1 MFAVIKTGGKQY
13 RVSPGDML
21 IVEKL
26 DGAPG
31 DEIRFDQVMML
42 GEGEQITVGAPLID
56 GGLVRAVLVET
67 RKGEKIK
74 VFKKKR
80 RQGYRRT
87 KGHRQIESV
96 LRVTG
101 LEGAGQ
107 SVNWE
112 GQVDL
117 TTRAEFLARSRG
129 LPLPTTAALAAPLSG
144 EQGFSQGMVD
154 GVHAESA
161 AIVTDADPRSP
172 VHHVAVVEHAGP
184 ASEGT
189 EAPAKKARAPR
200 KAKAETLPS
209 DQADASASQ
218 DGALIEPP
226 TSEVAPEAPQTIETP
241 VPGPGAQAGTD
252 TDEQA

>member
-42 GEGEQITVGAPLID
+42 GEGEQITVGAPMID

-74 VFKKKR
+74 IFKKKR

-87 KGHRQIESV
+87 GGHRQIESV

-101 LEGAGQ
+101 WKAPAIRPSG
-107 SVNWE
+107 
-112 GQVDL
+112 
-117 TTRAEFLARSRG
+117 TARSTS
-129 LPLPTTAALAAPLSG
+129 PPAPS
-144 EQGFSQGMVD
+144 SW
-154 GVHAESA
+154 
-161 AIVTDADPRSP
+161 P
-172 VHHVAVVEHAGP
+172 
-184 ASEGT
+184 
-189 EAPAKKARAPR
+189 ARA
-200 KAKAETLPS
+200 T
-209 DQADASASQ
+209 
-218 DGALIEPP
+218 
-226 TSEVAPEAPQTIETP
+226 
-241 VPGPGAQAGTD
+241 
-252 TDEQA
+252 

>member
-56 GGLVRAVLVET
+56 GGLVRATLVET

-101 LEGAGQ
+101 LEGAGR
-107 SVNWE
+107 SANWD

-117 TTRAEFLARSRG
+117 TTRAEFLLRSR
-129 LPLPTTAALAAPLSG
+129 ALVPSAGGRSVPGTISG
-144 EQGFSQGMVD
+144 EQGFSEGTVD

-161 AIVTDADPRSP
+161 AVITDTGSP

-184 ASEGT
+184 AIEDA
-189 EAPAKKARAPR
+189 APKKARAAR
-200 KAKAETLPS
+200 GAKAAEE
-209 DQADASASQ
+209 
-218 DGALIEPP
+218 GALVEPP
-226 TSEVAPEAPQTIETP
+226 TSEVAADEPQTIETAS
-241 VPGPGAQAGTD
+241 PGPGAQAGTD

>member
-74 VFKKKR
+74 IFKKKR

-87 KGHRQIESV
+87 GGHRQIESV

-107 SVNWE
+107 TASWD

-129 LPLPTTAALAAPLSG
+129 LTLPGASTAATRG
-144 EQGFSQGMVD
+144 EQGFSEGTVD

-161 AIVTDADPRSP
+161 AVITDTGAASP

-184 ASEGT
+184 AVEDA
-189 EAPAKKARAPR
+189 APKKARAPR
-200 KAKAETLPS
+200 KPKAAAS
-209 DQADASASQ
+209 D
-218 DGALIEPP
+218 DGALVEPP
-226 TSEVAPEAPQTIETP
+226 TSEVAGDAPQTIETAS
-241 VPGPGAQAGTD
+241 PGPGAQAGTD
-252 TDEQA
+252 TDEKA

>member
-31 DEIRFDQVMML
+31 DEIRFDQVMMM
-42 GEGEQITVGAPLID
+42 GEGEQITVGAPLVD

-87 KGHRQIESV
+87 GGHRQVESV

-107 SVNWE
+107 TANWD

-117 TTRAEFLARSRG
+117 TTRQEFLARSRG
-129 LPLPTTAALAAPLSG
+129 LVIADASTSVIATSG
-144 EQGFSQGMVD
+144 EQGFSQGTVD
-154 GVHAESA
+154 GVQADSA
-161 AIVTDADPRSP
+161 VVVTDTGAPSP
-172 VHHVAVVEHAGP
+172 VHHATVVEHAGP
-184 ASEGT
+184 AVEDT
-189 EAPAKKARAPR
+189 TAKKARAPK
-200 KAKAETLPS
+200 KAKADALPS
-209 DQADASASQ
+209 DQTAAAS
-218 DGALIEPP
+218 DEGALVEPP
-226 TSEVAPEAPQTIETP
+226 TSEVAADRPQTIETAS
-241 VPGPGAQAGTD
+241 PGPGAQAGTD
-252 TDEQA
+252 TEQA

>member
-31 DEIRFDQVMML
+31 DEVRFDQVMML
-42 GEGEQITVGAPLID
+42 GEGEQITVGAPLVD

-87 KGHRQIESV
+87 GGHRQVESV

-107 SVNWE
+107 SAQWD

-117 TTRAEFLARSRG
+117 TTRAEFRARSRG
-129 LPLPTTAALAAPLSG
+129 LLLPSTAAPTAG
-144 EQGFSQGMVD
+144 EQGFSEGVVD

-161 AIVTDADPRSP
+161 AVVVDTASP

-184 ASEGT
+184 AAGET
-189 EAPAKKARAPR
+189 PAKKARAPR
-200 KAKAETLPS
+200 KAKAE
-209 DQADASASQ
+209 AVASE

-226 TSEVAPEAPQTIETP
+226 TSEIAAGEPQTIETAS
-241 VPGPGAQAGTD
+241 PGPGAQAGTD

>member
-42 GEGEQITVGAPLID
+42 GEGEQITVGAPIID

-74 VFKKKR
+74 IFKKKR

-87 KGHRQIESV
+87 GGHRQIESV

-107 SVNWE
+107 SAKWDGE
-112 GQVDL
+112 VDL
-117 TTRAEFLARSRG
+117 TTRAEFLLRSRN
-129 LPLPTTAALAAPLSG
+129 LKIATDAAARGSASDAPGYSRG
-144 EQGFSQGMVD
+144 AVD
-154 GVHAESA
+154 GVSA
-161 AIVTDADPRSP
+161 DSAVVVTDTSGPSP
-172 VHHVAVVEHAGP
+172 VVHATVVEHAGP
-184 ASEGT
+184 AAEET
-189 EAPAKKARAPR
+189 TKKPRAPR
-200 KAKAETLPS
+200 KAKA
-209 DQADASASQ
+209 ADE
-218 DGALIEPP
+218 GALVEPP
-226 TSEVAPEAPQTIETP
+226 TSEVAAGEPQTVETAS
-241 VPGPGAQAGTD
+241 PGPGAQAGTD

>member
-42 GEGEQITVGAPLID
+42 GEGEQITVGAPLVD

-87 KGHRQIESV
+87 GGHRQVESV

-107 SVNWE
+107 TANWD
-112 GQVDL
+112 GTVDL
-117 TTRAEFLARSRG
+117 TTRQEFLARSRN
-129 LPLPTTAALAAPLSG
+129 LKTAGASMSATSAAST
-144 EQGFSQGMVD
+144 EQGFSEGTVD
-154 GVHAESA
+154 GVHADSTVV
-161 AIVTDADPRSP
+161 VTDTGAPSP
-172 VHHVAVVEHAGP
+172 IHHATVVEHAGP
-184 ASEGT
+184 AVED
-189 EAPAKKARAPR
+189 APKKARAPK
-200 KAKAETLPS
+200 KAKADALPS
-209 DQADASASQ
+209 DASASQ
-218 DGALIEPP
+218 DGALVEPP
-226 TSEVAPEAPQTIETP
+226 TSEVAADAPQTIETAS
-241 VPGPGAQAGTD
+241 PGPGAQAGTD
-252 TDEQA
+252 TEQA

>member
-31 DEIRFDQVMML
+31 DEIRFDQVMMM
-42 GEGEQITVGAPLID
+42 GEGEQITVGAPLVS

-87 KGHRQIESV
+87 GGHRQVESV

-107 SVNWE
+107 TAKWD
-112 GQVDL
+112 GTVDL
-117 TTRAEFLARSRG
+117 TTRQEFLARSRNLVSAG
-129 LPLPTTAALAAPLSG
+129 AAASVSAPTTG
-144 EQGFSQGMVD
+144 EQGFSEGMVD
-154 GVHAESA
+154 GVHADSSVV
-161 AIVTDADPRSP
+161 VTDTGAPSP
-172 VHHVAVVEHAGP
+172 VHHATVVEHAGP
-184 ASEGT
+184 AVEDT
-189 EAPAKKARAPR
+189 TPKKARAPKR
-200 KAKAETLPS
+200 AKA
-209 DQADASASQ
+209 AD
-218 DGALIEPP
+218 DGALVDPP
-226 TSEVAPEAPQTIETP
+226 TSEVAADAPQTIETAS
-241 VPGPGAQAGTD
+241 PGPGAQAGTD
-252 TDEQA
+252 TEQA

>member
-56 GGLVRAVLVET
+56 GGLVRATLVET

-107 SVNWE
+107 TASWD
-112 GQVDL
+112 GTVDL

-129 LPLPTTAALAAPLSG
+129 LVLPTASGARTAPTAG
-144 EQGFSQGMVD
+144 EQGFSEGTVD

-161 AIVTDADPRSP
+161 AVIIDTDTPPSP

-184 ASEGT
+184 AAEEAAG

-200 KAKAETLPS
+200 KAKGS
-209 DQADASASQ
+209 DDA
-218 DGALIEPP
+218 ALVEPP
-226 TSEVAPEAPQTIETP
+226 TSEVAADAPQTIETAS
-241 VPGPGAQAGTD
+241 PGPGAQAGTD
-252 TDEQA
+252 TEQA